1 MLPFIR
7 FCKNNI
13 LSDRGW
19 SHLDAIDSIK
29 QPQRP
34 ECKECVKIG
43 ASWVHLPTCQTSGAT
58 FCCDSSPNRHASKH
72 THATGQLKR
81 FHKCCSHRPVAGPT
95 AALLFYSWN
104 TAHRAVAT
112 EAIHSKLR
120 TQNAACPSIFP
131 YVCCSI
137 NFRICGAG
145 IAPAWRA
152 TSRPLRNRVIVGIA
166 VIRKRAARL
175 GTSSLF
181 TFART
186 N

>member
-1 MLPFIR
+1 MAEPILGIPLMLVNRAEQVFPTLTEAQVARIAVHGRKRPVHPGEVLLDLGDQLR
-7 FCKNNI
+7 FFVVTKGKIDI
-13 LSDRGW
+13 LSVSGSTESLIVTLTPGQFTGEVNLLSGRRGFTR
-19 SHLDAIDSIK
+19 I
-29 QPQRP
+29 R
-34 ECKECVKIG
+34 
-43 ASWVHLPTCQTSGAT
+43 AT
-58 FCCDSSPNRHASKH
+58 
-72 THATGQLKR
+72 
-81 FHKCCSHRPVAGPT
+81 
-95 AALLFYSWN
+95 
-104 TAHRAVAT
+104 
-112 EAIHSKLR
+112 IHSKLR

-175 GTSSLF
+175 GTSSVF